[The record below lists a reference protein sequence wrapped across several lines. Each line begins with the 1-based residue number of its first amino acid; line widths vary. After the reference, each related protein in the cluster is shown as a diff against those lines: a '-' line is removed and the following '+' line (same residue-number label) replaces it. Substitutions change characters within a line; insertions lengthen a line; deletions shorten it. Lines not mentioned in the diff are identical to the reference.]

1 MNKLSNILLSKKN
14 NQNVYEVSTL
24 NRSFGERSFDKTTL
38 NNTAIGGKKRTIKG
52 KHHKFLFVSLA
63 MLSAKANGEDRTIL
77 RRMRLE

>member
-1 MNKLSNILLSKKN
+1 
-14 NQNVYEVSTL
+14 VSTL

-77 RRMRLE
+77 RRMRLEKGGVVDLAQENAKKNKI